1 MTTEPPES
9 PEPQPAPMTSANADL
24 GTRFLARLIDSILL
38 GVAFAILA
46 APFGVGA
53 LGFGFDFG
61 FSFFFYGLLTAAV
74 AIAYFALME
83 SSSGQTVGKMI
94 LKLRTEGPNG
104 EKPTLEQAIKRNAF
118 YALGVIPVLGGLAQ
132 LAAVIGIAVTIANS
146 PTNTGWH
153 DDFAGGTRVV
163 KVAS

>member
-1 MTTEPPES
+1 MTSEPQS
-9 PEPQPAPMTSANADL
+9 PEPQPADPTAANADL

-38 GVAFAILA
+38 AVAFTVLA

-53 LGFGFDFG
+53 YGLGFDFG
-61 FSFFFYGLLTAAV
+61 FSVLWYGLLTAA
-74 AIAYFALME
+74 ISIGYFALME
-83 SSSGQTVGKMI
+83 ANLGQTVGKMA
-94 LKLRTEGPNG
+94 LKLRTEGPSG
-104 EKPTLEQAIKRNAF
+104 EKPTLEEAIKRNAF

-132 LAAVIGIAVTIANS
+132 LAAVIFIAVTISNS

-163 KVAS
+163 KVQG

>member
-1 MTTEPPES
+1 MTTEPQS
-9 PEPQPAPMTSANADL
+9 PDPQPAEPSTSNADL

-53 LGFGFDFG
+53 FGLGFDFG
-61 FSFFFYGLLTAAV
+61 FSVFWYGLLTAA
-74 AIAYFALME
+74 ISIGYFALME
-83 SSSGQTVGKMI
+83 SNMGQTVGKMA
-94 LKLRTEGPNG
+94 LKLRTEGPSG
-104 EKPTLEQAIKRNAF
+104 EKPTLEEAIKRNAF
-118 YALGVIPVLGGLAQ
+118 YALGVIPILGGLAQ
-132 LAAVIGIAVTIANS
+132 LAAVIGIAVTIGNS

-163 KVAS
+163 KLAG